1 MYPINKRG
9 EDSEL
14 EPKKILSPTT
24 ALVFPDNRKSE
35 VQNVE
40 WMILKQ
46 NFRDLVCL
54 VDLSVIHMSNQ
65 GKSLGGLGFSSLT
78 AR

>member
-14 EPKKILSPTT
+14 EPKKISSPTT